1 MKSTDK
7 KEKMQ
12 QCDLLE
18 VYNDSDNQRLR
29 DTVDEDLLALDNND
43 ISRSK
48 TVASGAEDIVFSSE
62 QDIEREKLLAEMHSE
77 TAEKI
82 SLKLGSEKLG
92 SDEDEEVNFEDI

>member
-1 MKSTDK
+1 
-7 KEKMQ
+7 
-12 QCDLLE
+12 
-18 VYNDSDNQRLR
+18 
-29 DTVDEDLLALDNND
+29 
-43 ISRSK
+43 
-48 TVASGAEDIVFSSE
+48 VASGAEDIVFSSE